1 MKKEYALPGQRRD
14 TPPETD
20 SLRKFYASLRTQ
32 RPDSVMAEE
41 WLLVHGL
48 LPAADAQRAVAAQ
61 AKRRGRAAAETPQK
75 GGRGRPSA
83 GGSAKRGGGKKRKAG
98 SDDDEPEDESES
110 EEEDDEEDEPSAKKP
125 AAKKKTPA
133 PAKKAK
139 RKAASS
145 EEDESE
151 EEEDDDDE
159 PAFKVR
165 ALSHALMPAATP
177 RLMRCARRAAQVGGQ
192 AARRHEEQKGAP
204 G

>member
-32 RPDSVMAEE
+32 RADSVMAEE

-48 LPAADAQRAVAAQ
+48 LPAAEAERALAAQ
-61 AKRRGRAAAETPQK
+61 AKRRGRGAAETPQK

-98 SDDDEPEDESES
+98 SDDEEPDDDDES
-110 EEEDDEEDEPSAKKP
+110 EEEDDEDDDDDEPSAKKKP

-139 RKAASS
+139 RKADS
-145 EEDESE
+145 EDDESE

-159 PAFKVR
+159 PAFKVCTR
-165 ALSHALMPAATP
+165 F
-177 RLMRCARRAAQVGGQ
+177 RR
-192 AARRHEEQKGAP
+192 R
-204 G
+204 